1 MGLLDELLKAQK
13 PKRNLMGTQMVK
25 GPDQPY
31 LRQDYPGLYGA
42 LGGLLGTAPDEMAGS
57 VLDPNTAA
65 VRQGAEYGFP
75 VGTALAML
83 PGVGPTQRGAMA
95 LGRAGERLA
104 ERTVPQVMDRGGL
117 LAEMMGAMGNK
128 TISPLD
134 VYHGTPHTLP
144 PTPRN
149 PLGEFDASKIGT
161 GEGAQSYGLGIYTA
175 ENPAVAQEYQKQLG
189 TQMKYK
195 GQQFYDPIVGKKTAT
210 TGNTEID
217 DYLLSYLGDTGV
229 VRKELLNAA
238 KEMRASKNPQALK
251 EYQTLMAEFRKIR
264 PDVTAANT
272 GNLYKIDLPD
282 EKIAQMIDYDK
293 PMAEQRNVIEK
304 MRQALVGPDSPLSRS
319 QQFQI
324 NDYLNDSVR
333 MRNLYP
339 QSVVDLNDPRIV
351 ERLRQVGIPGVK
363 YLDQQSRNAG
373 GWHLTSP
380 DNTVRGKWMLK
391 SSDYNSNG
399 VFFDSKKEAEAAL
412 KEKLGKETRNFVTFP
427 GEEKN
432 LRILE
437 RNSQKA
443 SDLSA
448 SPIDE
453 EELRR
458 LQSGLLYAP

>member
-1 MGLLDELLKAQK
+1 MGLLDELLKVQK
-13 PKRNLMGTQMVK
+13 PKRNLMDTQMVK

-31 LRQDYPGLYGA
+31 LRQDYPTLYGA

-57 VLDPNTAA
+57 VMDPNTAA

-75 VGTALAML
+75 VGSALGVL
-83 PGVGPTQRGAMA
+83 PMAAPAQRGAMA

-104 ERTVPQVMDRGGL
+104 ERAVPQVMNRGGL
-117 LAEMMGAMGNK
+117 LAEMMQGMSNR

-161 GEGAQSYGLGIYTA
+161 GEGAQSYGHGIYTA
-175 ENPAVAQEYQKQLG
+175 ENPDVAKSYQFMEQNWFDTSKA
-189 TQMKYK
+189 KYK
-195 GQQFYDPIVGKKTAT
+195 GKSIDSWYEQAQKDQEKAFRTNNKALEKNATARLAYWENIMTHNHPENVLKQFTDPNYGWD
-210 TGNTEID
+210 E
-217 DYLLSYLGDTGV
+217 
-229 VRKELLNAA
+229 
-238 KEMRASKNPQALK
+238 
-251 EYQTLMAEFRKIR
+251 
-264 PDVTAANT
+264 AANYAKSIDLNKFSGVPRS
-272 GNLYKIDLPD
+272 GNLYKADLPD
-282 EKIAQMIDYDK
+282 EKIAQMIDWDK
-293 PMAEQRNVIEK
+293 PMSEQRNVIEK
-304 MRQALVGPDSPLSRS
+304 MRQALVGPDSPLSRP

-351 ERLRQVGIPGVK
+351 ERLRQVGIPGIK
-363 YLDQQSRNAG
+363 YLDEGSRAAG
-373 GWHLTSP
+373 
-380 DNTVRGKWMLK
+380 V
-391 SSDYNSNG
+391 
-399 VFFDSKKEAEAAL
+399 SKQ
-412 KEKLGKETRNFVTFP
+412 TRNFVTFP
-427 GEEKN
+427 GEEQN
-432 LRILE
+432 LKILE

-443 SDLSA
+443 SDLLA
-448 SPIDE
+448 NPIDE

>member
-1 MGLLDELLKAQK
+1 MADRIQATPRNPFLGLLYDY
-13 PKRNLMGTQMVK
+13 TQ
-25 GPDQPY
+25 GGLDY
-31 LRQDYPGLYGA
+31 LRDPRFRQAMMQLPAPVRPFGMGAVSLPGLLESTGLPKTLERAAYGEDLTNISRANVPMLKPETADA
-42 LGGLLGTAPDEMAGS
+42 LMTLAPMIG
-57 VLDPNTAA
+57 P
-65 VRQGAEYGFP
+65 AEK
-75 VGTALAML
+75 
-83 PGVGPTQRGAMA
+83 GAMA

-104 ERTVPQVMDRGGL
+104 ERAVPQVMNRGGL

-175 ENPAVAQEYQKQLG
+175 ENPDVAKSYQFMERNWFDTSKA
-189 TQMKYK
+189 KYK
-195 GQQFYDPIVGKKTAT
+195 GKSINSWYEQAQKDQERAFKTKNNALEKDATARLAYWENIMTHNHPENVLKQFTDPKYGWDAAT
-210 TGNTEID
+210 NYAKSID
-217 DYLLSYLGDTGV
+217 LNKFSGV
-229 VRKELLNAA
+229 PR
-238 KEMRASKNPQALK
+238 S
-251 EYQTLMAEFRKIR
+251 
-264 PDVTAANT
+264 
-272 GNLYKIDLPD
+272 GNLYKVDLPD

-304 MRQALVGPDSPLSRS
+304 MREALVGPDSPLSRS

-363 YLDQQSRNAG
+363 YLDEGSRAAG
-373 GWHLTSP
+373 
-380 DNTVRGKWMLK
+380 V
-391 SSDYNSNG
+391 
-399 VFFDSKKEAEAAL
+399 SKQ
-412 KEKLGKETRNFVTFP
+412 TRNFVTFP

>member
-13 PKRNLMGTQMVK
+13 PKRNLMGTKMVK
-25 GPDQPY
+25 GPDQSY
-31 LRQDYPGLYGA
+31 LRQDYPTLYGA
-42 LGGLLGTAPDEMAGS
+42 LGGLLATAPDVMEGS

-65 VRQGAEYGFP
+65 VRQGAEYTFP

-83 PGVGPTQRGAMA
+83 PGVGPGQKVAMTV
-95 LGRAGERLA
+95 GRAGERLA

-144 PTPRN
+144 PTRRN

-161 GEGAQSYGLGIYTA
+161 GEGAQSYGHGIYTA
-175 ENPAVAQEYQKQLG
+175 ENPDVARAYQNTLSKYGELRFADGTVKNVQDLPYGSPEQIAGQIWINKPNLADAKFALSNLDSKYIGASKENVLKQLESL
-189 TQMKYK
+189 
-195 GQQFYDPIVGKKTAT
+195 D
-210 TGNTEID
+210 
-217 DYLLSYLGDTGV
+217 
-229 VRKELLNAA
+229 AA
-238 KEMRASKNPQALK
+238 KAKLS
-251 EYQTLMAEFRKIR
+251 
-264 PDVTAANT
+264 
-272 GNLYKIDLPD
+272 GNFYKADLPD

-363 YLDQQSRNAG
+363 YLDEGSRAAG
-373 GWHLTSP
+373 
-380 DNTVRGKWMLK
+380 V
-391 SSDYNSNG
+391 
-399 VFFDSKKEAEAAL
+399 SKQ
-412 KEKLGKETRNFVTFP
+412 TRNFVTFP
-427 GEEKN
+427 GEEQN

>member
-13 PKRNLMGTQMVK
+13 PKRNLMGTKMVK

-42 LGGLLGTAPDEMAGS
+42 LGGLLGTAPDVMEGS

-83 PGVGPTQRGAMA
+83 PAAAPAQRGAMA
-95 LGRAGERLA
+95 VGRAGERLA
-104 ERTVPQVMDRGGL
+104 ERAVPQVMDRGGL
-117 LAEMMGAMGNK
+117 LAEMMQGMSNR
-128 TISPLD
+128 TVSPLD

-175 ENPAVAQEYQKQLG
+175 ENPDVAKSYQFMEKNWFD
-189 TQMKYK
+189 TSKAKYK
-195 GQQFYDPIVGKKTAT
+195 GKSINSWYEQAQKDQERAFKTKNNALEKDATARLAYWENIMTHNHPENVLKQFTDPEYGWDAAT
-210 TGNTEID
+210 NYAKSID
-217 DYLLSYLGDTGV
+217 LNKFSGV
-229 VRKELLNAA
+229 PR
-238 KEMRASKNPQALK
+238 S
-251 EYQTLMAEFRKIR
+251 
-264 PDVTAANT
+264 
-272 GNLYKIDLPD
+272 GNLYKADLPD

-363 YLDQQSRNAG
+363 YLDEGSRAAG
-373 GWHLTSP
+373 TG
-380 DNTVRGKWMLK
+380 
-391 SSDYNSNG
+391 
-399 VFFDSKKEAEAAL
+399 
-412 KEKLGKETRNFVTFP
+412 TRNFVTFP

>member
-13 PKRNLMGTQMVK
+13 PKRNLIGTQMVK

-57 VLDPNTAA
+57 VMDPNTAA

-75 VGTALAML
+75 IGTALAML
-83 PGVGPTQRGAMA
+83 PMAAPTQRGAMA
-95 LGRAGERLA
+95 IGRAGEQFA
-104 ERTVPQVMDRGGL
+104 ERAVPQVMNRGGL

-161 GEGAQSYGLGIYTA
+161 GEGAQSYGHGIYTA
-175 ENPAVAQEYQKQLG
+175 ENPDVAKSYQFMEQNWFDTSKA
-189 TQMKYK
+189 KYK
-195 GQQFYDPIVGKKTAT
+195 GKSINSWYEQAQKDQERAFRTKNSALEKDATARLAYWENIMTHNHPENVLKQFTDPEYGWDAAT
-210 TGNTEID
+210 NYAKSID
-217 DYLLSYLGDTGV
+217 LNKFSGV
-229 VRKELLNAA
+229 PR
-238 KEMRASKNPQALK
+238 S
-251 EYQTLMAEFRKIR
+251 
-264 PDVTAANT
+264 
-272 GNLYKIDLPD
+272 GNLYKADLPD

-304 MRQALVGPDSPLSRS
+304 MREALVGPDSPLSRS
-319 QQFQI
+319 EQFQI
-324 NDYLNDSVR
+324 NDYLNDRVR

-339 QSVVDLNDPRIV
+339 QSVVNLNDPRIV

-363 YLDQQSRNAG
+363 YLDEGSRAAG
-373 GWHLTSP
+373 TG
-380 DNTVRGKWMLK
+380 
-391 SSDYNSNG
+391 
-399 VFFDSKKEAEAAL
+399 
-412 KEKLGKETRNFVTFP
+412 TRNFVSFP
-427 GEEKN
+427 GEEQN

-443 SDLSA
+443 PDLLA

>member
-1 MGLLDELLKAQK
+1 MGLLDELRKEQK

-42 LGGLLGTAPDEMAGS
+42 LGGLLATAPDVMEGS

-65 VRQGAEYGFP
+65 MRQGAEYTFP

-83 PGVGPTQRGAMA
+83 PGVGPGQKVAMTV
-95 LGRAGERLA
+95 GRAGERLA

-144 PTPRN
+144 PTRRN

-161 GEGAQSYGLGIYTA
+161 GEGAQSYGHGIYTA
-175 ENPAVAQEYQKQLG
+175 ENPDVARAYQNTLSKYGELRFADGTVKNVQDLPYGSPEQIAGQIWINKPNLADAKFALSNLDSKYLGASKENVLKQLESL
-189 TQMKYK
+189 
-195 GQQFYDPIVGKKTAT
+195 D
-210 TGNTEID
+210 
-217 DYLLSYLGDTGV
+217 
-229 VRKELLNAA
+229 AA
-238 KEMRASKNPQALK
+238 KAKLS
-251 EYQTLMAEFRKIR
+251 
-264 PDVTAANT
+264 
-272 GNLYKIDLPD
+272 GNFYKADLPD

-363 YLDQQSRNAG
+363 YLDEGSRAAG
-373 GWHLTSP
+373 
-380 DNTVRGKWMLK
+380 V
-391 SSDYNSNG
+391 
-399 VFFDSKKEAEAAL
+399 SKQ
-412 KEKLGKETRNFVTFP
+412 TRNFVTFP
-427 GEEKN
+427 GEEQN

>member
-1 MGLLDELLKAQK
+1 MGLLDELLNAQK

-31 LRQDYPGLYGA
+31 LRQDYPTLYGA

-57 VLDPNTAA
+57 VMDPSTAA
-65 VRQGAEYGFP
+65 VRQGAEYTFP
-75 VGTALAML
+75 VGTALGVL
-83 PGVGPTQRGAMA
+83 PMAAPAQRGAMA

-104 ERTVPQVMDRGGL
+104 ERAVPQVMNRGGL
-117 LAEMMGAMGNK
+117 LAEMMQGMSNR
-128 TISPLD
+128 TVSPLD

-161 GEGAQSYGLGIYTA
+161 GEGAQSYGHGIYTA
-175 ENPAVAQEYQKQLG
+175 EARPVAEEYAKNLANADKFNQGRLTAHANAKRLVELTGSPEYASDDIRFVLESNPDHDQKKLLTETLNFLESG
-189 TQMKYK
+189 NYK
-195 GQQFYDPIVGKKTAT
+195 KPLENK
-210 TGNTEID
+210 
-217 DYLLSYLGDTGV
+217 
-229 VRKELLNAA
+229 
-238 KEMRASKNPQALK
+238 
-251 EYQTLMAEFRKIR
+251 
-264 PDVTAANT
+264 
-272 GNLYKIDLPD
+272 GNLYKVDLPN
-282 EKIAQMIDYDK
+282 EKIAQMIDWDK

-304 MRQALVGPDSPLSRS
+304 MRQALVGPDSPLSRP

-351 ERLRQVGIPGVK
+351 ERLRQVGIPGIK
-363 YLDQQSRNAG
+363 YLDEGSRAAG
-373 GWHLTSP
+373 
-380 DNTVRGKWMLK
+380 V
-391 SSDYNSNG
+391 
-399 VFFDSKKEAEAAL
+399 SKQ
-412 KEKLGKETRNFVTFP
+412 TRNFVTFP
-427 GEEKN
+427 GEEQN

-437 RNSQKA
+437 RNSKKA
-443 SDLSA
+443 SDLLA
-448 SPIDE
+448 NPVDE

>member
-31 LRQDYPGLYGA
+31 LRQDYPMVYGA

-65 VRQGAEYGFP
+65 VRQGAGYGFP
-75 VGTALAML
+75 VGTALGVL
-83 PGVGPTQRGAMA
+83 PMAVPAQRGAMA

-104 ERTVPQVMDRGGL
+104 ERAVPQVMNRGGL
-117 LAEMMGAMGNK
+117 LAEMMQGMSNR

-134 VYHGTPHTLP
+134 VYHGTPHTFP

-161 GEGAQSYGLGIYTA
+161 GEGAQTYGHGIYTS
-175 ENPAVAQEYQKQLG
+175 ENPAVSMQYQPRDIKFESNIMRRYYAAEKQKNYPAMQVYEDFSTNKRPEEVLSYIQEAGYSPEDL
-189 TQMKYK
+189 
-195 GQQFYDPIVGKKTAT
+195 KTA
-210 TGNTEID
+210 
-217 DYLLSYLGDTGV
+217 
-229 VRKELLNAA
+229 LNAH
-238 KEMRASKNPQALK
+238 KIASK
-251 EYQTLMAEFRKIR
+251 EYANQTNSF
-264 PDVTAANT
+264 
-272 GNLYKIDLPD
+272 LYKADLPD

-304 MRQALVGPDSPLSRS
+304 MRKALVGPDSPLSRS

-339 QSVVDLNDPRIV
+339 QSVVNLNDPRIV
-351 ERLRQVGIPGVK
+351 ERLRQVGIPGIK
-363 YLDQQSRNAG
+363 YLDEGSRAAG
-373 GWHLTSP
+373 
-380 DNTVRGKWMLK
+380 V
-391 SSDYNSNG
+391 
-399 VFFDSKKEAEAAL
+399 SKQ
-412 KEKLGKETRNFVTFP
+412 TRNFVTFP
-427 GEEKN
+427 GEEQN

-443 SDLSA
+443 PDLLA
-448 SPIDE
+448 NPIDE

-458 LQSGLLYAP
+458 LQSGLL

>member
-1 MGLLDELLKAQK
+1 MGLLDELQKAQK
-13 PKRNLMGTQMVK
+13 PKRNLMGTKMVK
-25 GPDQPY
+25 GPDQSY
-31 LRQDYPGLYGA
+31 LRQDYPTLYGA
-42 LGGLLGTAPDEMAGS
+42 LGGLLATAPDVMEGS

-65 VRQGAEYGFP
+65 MRQGAEYTFP

-83 PGVGPTQRGAMA
+83 PGVGPGQKVAMTV
-95 LGRAGERLA
+95 GRAGERLA

-144 PTPRN
+144 PTRRN

-161 GEGAQSYGLGIYTA
+161 GEGAQSYGHGIYTA
-175 ENPAVAQEYQKQLG
+175 ENPDVARAYQNTLSKYGELRFADGTVKNVQDLPYGSPEQIAGQIWINKPNLADAKFALSNLDSKYIGASKENVLKQLESL
-189 TQMKYK
+189 
-195 GQQFYDPIVGKKTAT
+195 D
-210 TGNTEID
+210 
-217 DYLLSYLGDTGV
+217 
-229 VRKELLNAA
+229 AA
-238 KEMRASKNPQALK
+238 KAKLS
-251 EYQTLMAEFRKIR
+251 
-264 PDVTAANT
+264 
-272 GNLYKIDLPD
+272 GNFYKADLPD

-363 YLDQQSRNAG
+363 YLDEGSRAAG
-373 GWHLTSP
+373 
-380 DNTVRGKWMLK
+380 V
-391 SSDYNSNG
+391 
-399 VFFDSKKEAEAAL
+399 SKQ
-412 KEKLGKETRNFVTFP
+412 TRNFVTFP
-427 GEEKN
+427 GEEQN

>member
-13 PKRNLMGTQMVK
+13 PKRNLMVTQMVK

-31 LRQDYPGLYGA
+31 LRQDYPTLYGA

-57 VLDPNTAA
+57 VMDPNTAA

-75 VGTALAML
+75 VGTALGML
-83 PGVGPTQRGAMA
+83 PMAAPAQRGAMA
-95 LGRAGERLA
+95 VGRAGERLA
-104 ERTVPQVMDRGGL
+104 ERAVPQVMNRGGL
-117 LAEMMGAMGNK
+117 LAEMMQGMSNR
-128 TISPLD
+128 TVSPLD

-161 GEGAQSYGLGIYTA
+161 GEGAQAYGHGIYTA
-175 ENPAVAQEYQKQLG
+175 EARPVAEEYAKNLANADKFNQGRLTAHANAKRLVELTGSPEYASDDIRFVLESNPDHDQKKLLTETLNFLESG
-189 TQMKYK
+189 NYK
-195 GQQFYDPIVGKKTAT
+195 KPLENK
-210 TGNTEID
+210 
-217 DYLLSYLGDTGV
+217 
-229 VRKELLNAA
+229 
-238 KEMRASKNPQALK
+238 
-251 EYQTLMAEFRKIR
+251 
-264 PDVTAANT
+264 
-272 GNLYKIDLPD
+272 GNLYKVDLPN
-282 EKIAQMIDYDK
+282 EKIAQMIDWDK

-304 MRQALVGPDSPLSRS
+304 MRQALVGPDSPLSRP

-351 ERLRQVGIPGVK
+351 ERLRQVGIPGIK
-363 YLDQQSRNAG
+363 YLDEGSRA
-373 GWHLTSP
+373 
-380 DNTVRGKWMLK
+380 V
-391 SSDYNSNG
+391 G
-399 VFFDSKKEAEAAL
+399 VSKQ
-412 KEKLGKETRNFVTFP
+412 TRNFVTFP
-427 GEEKN
+427 GEEQN

-443 SDLSA
+443 SDLLA
-448 SPIDE
+448 NPIDE